1 MGTISPVFGS
11 VIVVEVYGAVQPLDD
26 VGEPHDELIEV
37 FINDKERYISFHQ
50 CDVVMMG
57 V

>member
-1 MGTISPVFGS
+1 MGAISPVFGS

-26 VGEPHDELIEV
+26 VGEPHDELFEV
-37 FINDKERYISFHQ
+37 FLNDKERYISFHQ